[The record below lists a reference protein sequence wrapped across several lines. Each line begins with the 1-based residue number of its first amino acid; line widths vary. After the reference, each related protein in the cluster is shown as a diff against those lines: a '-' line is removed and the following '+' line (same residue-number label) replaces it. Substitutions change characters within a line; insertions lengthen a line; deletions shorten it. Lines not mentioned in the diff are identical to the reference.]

1 MTRTKIMKKRAIVQM
16 LLLMMLVS
24 ACGLSEENQIRISSA
39 QDELKQ
45 SKKKVEDLYGR
56 LSDDYYAEVMDNLE
70 RKYSAYEI
78 IDTKKLRNKEVEG
91 LVAEMGKVTAS
102 YKELEKEMGDKVKF
116 DEEVTAEAAKYKE
129 ILCFIQNDYGSEI
142 TGIVLKDK
150 SQGTESDNLLT
161 KGQSLGAGQ
170 VLSGVVLT
178 IYEDSTS
185 WELNITDILG
195 NQSTYE
201 VDFPDE
207 IDTMVEEGISIIIHT
222 PETGLSIGKY

>member
-1 MTRTKIMKKRAIVQM
+1 MKKRLAALI
-16 LLLMMLVS
+16 LLLTMMMVS
-24 ACGLSEENQIRISSA
+24 ACGLSEENQIRVSSA

-56 LSDDYYAEVMDNLE
+56 LSDDYYAEVIENLE
-70 RKYSAYEI
+70 KKYSAYDV
-78 IDTKKLRNKEVEG
+78 IDTQKLRNKEVDA
-91 LVAEMGKVTAS
+91 LVQEMGKVTAS

-116 DEEVTAEAAKYKE
+116 DEEVIAEAAKYKE

-150 SQGTESDNLLT
+150 SQRTESDNLLV

-178 IYEDSTS
+178 VYEDSTS
-185 WELNITDILG
+185 WDLIITDILG
-195 NQSTYE
+195 NQSTYD

-207 IDTMVEEGISIIIHT
+207 MDTMVEEGISIIIHT

>member
-1 MTRTKIMKKRAIVQM
+1 MKKRLAALI
-16 LLLMMLVS
+16 LLLTMMMVS
-24 ACGLSEENQIRISSA
+24 ACGLSEENQIRVSSA

-56 LSDDYYAEVMDNLE
+56 LSDDYYAEVIENLE
-70 RKYSAYEI
+70 KKYSAYDV
-78 IDTKKLRNKEVEG
+78 IDTKKLRNKEVDA
-91 LVAEMGKVTAS
+91 LVQEMGKVTAS
-102 YKELEKEMGDKVKF
+102 YNELEKEMGDKVKF
-116 DEEVTAEAAKYKE
+116 DEEVMAEAAKYKE
-129 ILCFIQNDYGSEI
+129 IRCFIQNDYGSEI

-150 SQGTESDNLLT
+150 SQRTESDNLLV

-178 IYEDSTS
+178 VYEDSTS
-185 WELNITDILG
+185 WDLIITDILG

-207 IDTMVEEGISIIIHT
+207 MDTMVEDGISIIIHT

>member
-1 MTRTKIMKKRAIVQM
+1 MKKRVAALIF
-16 LLLMMLVS
+16 LLTMMMVS
-24 ACGLSEENQIRISSA
+24 ACGLSEENQIRVSSA

-56 LSDDYYAEVMDNLE
+56 LSDDYYAEVIENLE
-70 RKYSAYEI
+70 KKYSAYDV
-78 IDTKKLRNKEVEG
+78 IDTKKLRNKEVDA
-91 LVAEMGKVTAS
+91 LVQEMGKVTAS

-116 DEEVTAEAAKYKE
+116 DEEVIAEAAKYKE

-150 SQGTESDNLLT
+150 SQRTESDNLLV

-178 IYEDSTS
+178 VYEDSTS
-185 WELNITDILG
+185 WDLIITDILG
-195 NQSTYE
+195 NQSTYD

-207 IDTMVEEGISIIIHT
+207 MDTMVEEGISIIIHT